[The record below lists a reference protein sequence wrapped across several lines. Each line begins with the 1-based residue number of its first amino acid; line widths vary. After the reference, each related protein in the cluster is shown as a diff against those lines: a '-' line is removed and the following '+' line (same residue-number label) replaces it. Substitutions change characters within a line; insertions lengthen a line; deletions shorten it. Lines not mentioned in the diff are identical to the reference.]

1 MRLIVLFCALLML
14 AVPGV
19 ASDAGTAQNRA
30 MPGYVRVRLVT
41 SEGNIVVA
49 LDAKRAPKTTANF
62 LNYVDDGRLD
72 GTVFY
77 RASRS
82 KTEKGRGFV
91 QGGIRTDYRRQLPP
105 VVLEP
110 TSQTGLRHTDGTISL
125 AHGANPNSGDAN
137 FSLLAG
143 AQPGLDASAKS
154 KGYAAF
160 GRVIEGMPIVRRI
173 LAMPTAGG
181 SGEMK
186 GQMLT
191 SPVQI
196 IRAERLDGVG
206 RKPPSF
212 RPWLIQRRRQ

>member
-1 MRLIVLFCALLML
+1 MRWIILLGAMLML
-14 AVPGV
+14 AAPSAAVE
-19 ASDAGTAQNRA
+19 AQNRPV
-30 MPGYVRVRLVT
+30 PGHVRVRLVT

-62 LNYVDDGRLD
+62 LAYVDDGRLD
-72 GTVFY
+72 GTSFY

-82 KTEKGRGFV
+82 KAEAGRGFI
-91 QGGIRTDYRRQLPP
+91 QGGIRTDYRRALPP

-110 TSQTGLRHTDGTISL
+110 TSQTGLRHVDGTISL

-143 AQPGLDASAKS
+143 AHPGLDASARS
-154 KGYAAF
+154 KGFAAF

-173 LAMPTAGG
+173 LAKPTGGG

-186 GQMLT
+186 GQMLLR
-191 SPVQI
+191 PIEI
-196 IRAERLDGVG
+196 IRAERIDGVG
-206 RKPPSF
+206 RAPPSF
-212 RPWLIQRRRQ
+212 KPWLIQRRRG